1 MWWIKWKVL
10 RKCHAYNQ
18 KKRQYVLCLNEKY
31 QTACYKG
38 DKSVE
43 PVDTEVYMN
52 LKIVTQKTDV
62 IYQSYNVV
70 KNNIDFVIFYYEIY
84 LAEDW

>member
-1 MWWIKWKVL
+1 M
-10 RKCHAYNQ
+10 
-18 KKRQYVLCLNEKY
+18 
-31 QTACYKG
+31 
-38 DKSVE
+38 E

-70 KNNIDFVIFYYEIY
+70 KNTIDFVIFYYEIY